1 MVCVTHDNVLQDL
14 GKKGLKN
21 LVVVP
26 LSFVSEHVETL
37 EEIDIEYREVA
48 NEVLSLSLSLPPS
61 VRPSIPPSVP
71 PSPTSSFPRLLSFSI
86 SLFLSFSLPP

>member
-1 MVCVTHDNVLQDL
+1 MVCVTHDDVLQDL

-48 NEVLSLSLSLPPS
+48 NEVLSLTLTLSPP
-61 VRPSIPPSVP
+61 PPPVYTHVSQ
-71 PSPTSSFPRLLSFSI
+71 SFTRAMTDI
-86 SLFLSFSLPP
+86 

>member
-1 MVCVTHDNVLQDL
+1 MVCVTHDDVLQDL

-48 NEVLSLSLSLPPS
+48 NEVLSLSLSLSPP
-61 VRPSIPPSVP
+61 PPP
-71 PSPTSSFPRLLSFSI
+71 PVYTHVSQSFTRAMTDI
-86 SLFLSFSLPP
+86 

>member
-1 MVCVTHDNVLQDL
+1 VCVTHDDVLQDL

-37 EEIDIEYREVA
+37 EEIDIEYRGGAIVVRA
-48 NEVLSLSLSLPPS
+48 PSLSLSPPPPPLYTHMYPSHLPGQ
-61 VRPSIPPSVP
+61 
-71 PSPTSSFPRLLSFSI
+71 
-86 SLFLSFSLPP
+86 